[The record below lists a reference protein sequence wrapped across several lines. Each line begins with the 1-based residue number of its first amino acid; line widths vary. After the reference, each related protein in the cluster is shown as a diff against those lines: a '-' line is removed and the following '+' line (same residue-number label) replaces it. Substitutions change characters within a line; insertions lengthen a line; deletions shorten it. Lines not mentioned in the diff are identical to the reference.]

1 MRNIQNTVFNNARLQ
16 ELGIEPID
24 FASLRDKLPQNP
36 ERVEFF
42 MLLLVTAG
50 EGKHRVDFVDY
61 PLEVGSLMFV
71 RPGQVQEWCDFRHI
85 QAEVILIDPTSL
97 PHDEMLRS
105 KYLDSLSITEWPNCS
120 GLPAPVTQDLLHS
133 LVRLRQDFSD
143 FDGSEIDIALIRHE
157 LLGLLL
163 RLARWLLKNVDEDK
177 PDSRSIKTY
186 RLFQTLLE
194 QQYKNQ
200 HQLKYYAQRI
210 GYAEST
216 ISRACIRAQGD
227 SAKVV
232 IDKRIVLEAKRMLVH
247 SQASVAEIGFYLGF
261 SEATNFIKFFKR
273 MEFTTPQHFREARR
287 LNRSVR
293 LPEG

>member
-1 MRNIQNTVFNNARLQ
+1 MLEIQKTAFKNHRLQ
-16 ELGIEPID
+16 TLGIEPID
-24 FASLRDKLPQNP
+24 FVSLQDKLPQYP

-50 EGKHRVDFVDY
+50 TGKHRVDFVDY
-61 PLEVGSLMFV
+61 PLEEGCLLFV

-97 PHDEMLRS
+97 PHDESLRS
-105 KYLDSLSITEWPNCS
+105 QYLDSLAITEWPS
-120 GLPAPVTQDLLHS
+120 YSSLPAPVTQDLLHS

-163 RLARWLLKNVDEDK
+163 RLARWLLKTGDGDK
-177 PDSRSIKTY
+177 PSNRSMNTY

-194 QQYKNQ
+194 QKYTVE
-200 HQLKYYAQRI
+200 HQLKFYAQRL

-216 ISRACIRAQGD
+216 VSRACIRSQGD
-227 SAKVV
+227 SANVV

-247 SQASVAEIGFYLGF
+247 SQATVAEVGFYLGF
-261 SEATNFIKFFKR
+261 SETTNFIKFFKR
-273 MEFTTPQHFREARR
+273 MEHTTPQHFRETRR
-287 LNRSVR
+287 
-293 LPEG
+293 

>member
-1 MRNIQNTVFNNARLQ
+1 MRKIQNTAFNNARLQ

-24 FASLRDKLPQNP
+24 FVSLQDKLPQYP

-50 EGKHRVDFVDY
+50 TGMHRVDFVDY
-61 PLEVGSLMFV
+61 PLEAGSLLFL
-71 RPGQVQEWCDFRHI
+71 RPGQVQEWCDFREI

-97 PHDEMLRS
+97 PHDEILRS

-120 GLPAPVTQDLLHS
+120 SLPGPVTQDLLHS
-133 LVRLRQDFSD
+133 LVRLRQGFSG

-163 RLARWLLKNVDEDK
+163 RLARWLLNSVDK
-177 PDSRSIKTY
+177 GQPARRSIKTY

-200 HQLKYYAQRI
+200 HQLKFYAQRL

-247 SQASVAEIGFYLGF
+247 SQATVAEVGFYLGF

-273 MEFTTPQHFREARR
+273 MELTTPQYFREARR
-287 LNRSVR
+287 LKGSVR
-293 LPEG
+293 

>member
-1 MRNIQNTVFNNARLQ
+1 MRKIQNTAFNNARLQ

-24 FASLRDKLPQNP
+24 FVSLQDKLPQYP

-50 EGKHRVDFVDY
+50 TGLHRVDFVDY
-61 PLEVGSLMFV
+61 PLAAGSLLFV
-71 RPGQVQEWCDFRHI
+71 RPGQVQEWCDFREI

-97 PHDEMLRS
+97 PHDEILRS

-120 GLPAPVTQDLLHS
+120 SLPRSVTQDLLHS

-163 RLARWLLKNVDEDK
+163 RLARWLLNSLDK
-177 PDSRSIKTY
+177 GQPARRSIKTY

-200 HQLKYYAQRI
+200 HQLKFYAQRL

-247 SQASVAEIGFYLGF
+247 SQATVAEVGFYLGF

-273 MEFTTPQHFREARR
+273 MELTTPQYFREARR
-287 LNRSVR
+287 LKGSVR
-293 LPEG
+293 

>member
-1 MRNIQNTVFNNARLQ
+1 MRNIQNTAFNNARLQ

-24 FASLRDKLPQNP
+24 FASLRDKLPQYP

-50 EGKHRVDFVDY
+50 TGMHRVDFVDY
-61 PLEVGSLMFV
+61 PLESGSFLFV
-71 RPGQVQEWCDFRHI
+71 RPGQVQEWCDFRDI
-85 QAEVILIDPTSL
+85 QAEVILVDPTSL
-97 PHDEMLRS
+97 PHDEILRS
-105 KYLDSLSITEWPNCS
+105 KYLDSLAITEWPSCS
-120 GLPAPVTQDLLHS
+120 SLPGVVTQDLLHS

-163 RLARWLLKNVDEDK
+163 RLARWLLKESDGGKSV
-177 PDSRSIKTY
+177 SRSIKTY

-194 QQYKNQ
+194 QQYKSQ
-200 HQLKYYAQRI
+200 HQLKFYAQRL

-216 ISRACIRAQGD
+216 ISRACIRAQGN

-232 IDKRIVLEAKRMLVH
+232 IDKRIVLEAKRMLMH
-247 SQASVAEIGFYLGF
+247 SQATVAEVGFYLGF
-261 SEATNFIKFFKR
+261 SETTNFIKFFKR
-273 MEFTTPQHFREARR
+273 MELTTPQYFREARR
-287 LNRSVR
+287 LKGSVR
-293 LPEG
+293 LPAG